1 MDEIQ
6 KRDWKVFLVEA
17 LSFRSLAAIGL
28 IAFIAFLFSTGPMHN
43 NPLVY
48 GFGGALIAWTIFS
61 AFQRSI
67 AKRYYHERFR
77 YLWRECRQRKEKL
90 QEALNKSRK
99 NKIADLAELERTVNT
114 TMPDIYRAL
123 RRADL
128 ALREIQQSEAMV
140 SPSLMGNDRLVNDP
154 QAQELYKVADR
165 NVAEYTQHYKL
176 AVAGVERAEA
186 QCIVFSTTLDTLRIR
201 LLNYSLAGRSPEAET
216 KEFLNLV
223 AEAKMQFSAIDK
235 ALEEIELMPFPETIV
250 TLRGE
255 SQVSL
260 RGNLEP
266 NDSQNQ
272 SPPPIPKHLEDKIE
286 QKDQ

>member
-17 LSFRSLAAIGL
+17 LGFRSIAAIAL
-28 IAFIAFLFSTGPMHN
+28 IIFIVFLFSTGPLQN

-48 GFGGALIAWTIFS
+48 GFGGALIAWTFFS

-67 AKRYYHERFR
+67 PKRYHHERFR

-140 SPSLMGNDRLVNDP
+140 SPSLMGNDRLVNDA

-165 NVAEYTQHYKL
+165 NIAEYTQHYKL

-255 SQVSL
+255 NEVTL
-260 RGNLEP
+260 RGNLDP
-266 NDSQNQ
+266 NDSENQ
-272 SPPPIPKHLEDKIE
+272 SPPPIPKHLTDKVE
-286 QKDQ
+286 HKDQ

>member
-17 LSFRSLAAIGL
+17 LSFRSIVAIGFISL
-28 IAFIAFLFSTGPMHN
+28 ITWLLLKNPFNEN
-43 NPLVY
+43 NPIFY
-48 GFGGALIAWTIFS
+48 FGGSALIGWTVFS

-67 AKRYYHERFR
+67 PKRYHHERFR
-77 YLWRECRQRKEKL
+77 YLWKECRQRKDKL

-99 NKIADLAELERTVNT
+99 NKIADLAELERTINT

-123 RRADL
+123 RRADM

-140 SPSLMGNDRLVNDP
+140 SPSLMGNERLVNDA

-201 LLNYSLAGRSPEAET
+201 LLGYSLAGRSPEAET

-223 AEAKMQFSAIDK
+223 ADAKMQFSAIDK
-235 ALEEIELMPFPETIV
+235 ALEEIELMPYPETIV

-255 SQVSL
+255 QSTEL
-260 RGNLEP
+260 RSNLSTQEP
-266 NDSQNQ
+266 QT
-272 SPPPIPKHLEDKIE
+272 PPPIPKHLEDKIE
-286 QKDQ
+286 PKDQ

>member
-6 KRDWKVFLVEA
+6 RRDWKVFLVEA
-17 LSFRSLAAIGL
+17 LSFRSIVAIGFITL
-28 IAFIAFLFSTGPMHN
+28 IAWLFSTGPLKD

-48 GFGGALIAWTIFS
+48 AAGGALIAWTIFT

-67 AKRYYHERFR
+67 PKRYHHERFR

-123 RRADL
+123 RRADM

-140 SPSLMGNDRLVNDP
+140 SPTLMGNDRLVNDA

-176 AVAGVERAEA
+176 AIAGVERAEA

-255 SQVSL
+255 NQVTL
-260 RGNLEP
+260 RQNLEQP
-266 NDSQNQ
+266 END
-272 SPPPIPKHLEDKIE
+272 SPPPIPKHLQDKIE
-286 QKDQ
+286 PKDQ

>member
-1 MDEIQ
+1 
-6 KRDWKVFLVEA
+6 
-17 LSFRSLAAIGL
+17 
-28 IAFIAFLFSTGPMHN
+28 
-43 NPLVY
+43 
-48 GFGGALIAWTIFS
+48 
-61 AFQRSI
+61 
-67 AKRYYHERFR
+67 
-77 YLWRECRQRKEKL
+77 
-90 QEALNKSRK
+90 
-99 NKIADLAELERTVNT
+99 
-114 TMPDIYRAL
+114 MPDIYRAL

-140 SPSLMGNDRLVNDP
+140 SPSLMGNDRLVNDA

-165 NVAEYTQHYKL
+165 NIAEYTQHYKL

-255 SQVSL
+255 NEVTL
-260 RGNLEP
+260 RGNLDP
-266 NDSQNQ
+266 NDSENQ
-272 SPPPIPKHLEDKIE
+272 SPPPIPKHLTDKVE
-286 QKDQ
+286 HKDQ